1 MKEFI
6 NQVLKSARNYTVW
19 DYGILKI
26 SLTSLGILLGTYFS
40 QFFIKN
46 ILWVWIVYL
55 ISFIFITFKTF
66 KKN

>member
-6 NQVLKSARNYTVW
+6 NKALMSARNYTVW

-26 SLTSLGILLGTYFS
+26 SLISLGILLGTYFS

-55 ISFIFITFKTF
+55 ISFIFILFKTF
-66 KKN
+66 KKK

>member
-1 MKEFI
+1 MKELI

-19 DYGILKI
+19 DYGILKT
-26 SLTSLGILLGTYFS
+26 SLISLGILLGTYFS

-55 ISFIFITFKTF
+55 ISFIFILFKTF
-66 KKN
+66 KKK